1 MYWSPWSFIGV
12 PLFEGIAELGSPLE
26 TTGITAGS
34 YHAWRTECTPSGSR
48 VAFTPLGIRLLD
60 ARGLDYYRK
69 DQLNNSCANVMS
81 KTAFLYHPAFL
92 NHRTGWNHPERR
104 ERLVRLVERLKQDAL
119 WGKLIHIDPQPA
131 TPADIASV
139 HNPDYVE
146 AVRQSCESHRLF
158 APDES
163 TVGSSGTYEA
173 AMMAVGAVQ
182 TAVDAIMA
190 GRVTN
195 AFCAVRPPGHHA
207 ERNRTMGFCFFNNI
221 AIAAR
226 HLQQVHG
233 IRRIAIIDWDVH
245 HGNGT
250 QQAFY
255 DDPSVL
261 YFSIH
266 QYPLYPRTGR
276 ASETGIGAGLG
287 FTLNRPVPAGSTDTD
302 YLRIFMEDL
311 KPAVA
316 RFNPEFILI
325 SAGFD
330 AHASD
335 PLGGVMLSTEGF
347 GKLTQIVKAMAE
359 EHCGGRL
366 VSTLEGGYDLEALA
380 DSTEAHL
387 RALLGIE
394 QSG

>member
-1 MYWSPWSFIGV
+1 
-12 PLFEGIAELGSPLE
+12 
-26 TTGITAGS
+26 
-34 YHAWRTECTPSGSR
+34 
-48 VAFTPLGIRLLD
+48 
-60 ARGLDYYRK
+60 
-69 DQLNNSCANVMS
+69 MS
-81 KTAFLYHPAFL
+81 NTAFLYHPAFL
-92 NHRTGWNHPERR
+92 KHRTGWNHPERR
-104 ERLVRLVERLKQDAL
+104 ERLVRLVERLKQDGL

-131 TPADIASV
+131 TPADVASV

-158 APDES
+158 EPDES

-182 TAVDAIMA
+182 AAVDAIMA

-226 HLQQVHG
+226 HLQHVHG

-276 ASETGIGAGLG
+276 ASETGTGAGLG
-287 FTLNRPVPAGSTDTD
+287 FTLNRPVPAGATDTD

-316 RFNPEFILI
+316 RFSPEFILI

-387 RALLGIE
+387 RVLLGIE